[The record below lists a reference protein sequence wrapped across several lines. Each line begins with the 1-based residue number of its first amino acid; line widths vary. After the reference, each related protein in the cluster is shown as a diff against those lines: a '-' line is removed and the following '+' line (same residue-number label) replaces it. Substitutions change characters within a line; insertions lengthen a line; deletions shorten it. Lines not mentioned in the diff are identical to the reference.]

1 MTRRQA
7 LVLTA
12 SCGVA
17 AMTTLD
23 TTVVNVALPSIKAE
37 FNAPITS
44 VQWVVTS
51 YTVVFAI
58 LMVPAGRI
66 ADMFGREKM
75 WTAGAAT
82 FAIAS
87 LASGAAPSLE
97 LLLVSRVVQG
107 IGAAA
112 MKPTTVAM
120 VAAAFPAERR
130 GWALGIM
137 GSALAGAAALGP
149 AIGGVIAET
158 LGWRAIF
165 LVNAPIA
172 LAAILVLRRVAA
184 PAARPAAGG
193 TIDVTGAGLLGSC
206 LLLIILALTQ
216 GEVWGGQWTLAML
229 AAAAALGVTLVV
241 VELRQD
247 TPMLDLRL
255 LRRPAFAAG
264 NAVTLLTSLGFFAAF
279 FLQSLYLQEV
289 AGFSIL
295 ESGLLLAPLGIATLL
310 TSTVGGRFSDRV
322 GPRVPIV
329 VGLILC
335 VAGLGLLWQAG
346 PDSSYLTHVMPAYVL
361 EGAGWGFASA
371 PLNSAVISAAGIDRA
386 GEAAGVM
393 STLDKFGAALGVA
406 VASTVFDSRSD
417 DAISGELSALG
428 VQTDPQQLDELKRAL
443 GASDLGSQVERIVPG
458 DPSAVLSGLHE
469 AFMAGFGRVM
479 ALSAVVFGLALLVA
493 VVGLRPEPGRRPAR
507 RPSLP
512 HRTRDAHQRL
522 PGRLEG

>member
-37 FNAPITS
+37 FNAPLSS
-44 VQWVVTS
+44 VQWVVTT
-51 YTVVFAI
+51 YTAVFAI
-58 LMVPAGRI
+58 LMVPAGRL
-66 ADMFGREKM
+66 ADMFGRERM

-87 LASGAAPSLE
+87 LASGAAPNLE
-97 LLLVSRVVQG
+97 LLVASRVVQG

-149 AIGGVIAET
+149 AIGGVLAET

-172 LAAILVLRRVAA
+172 LAAILVLRHVAA
-184 PAARPAAGG
+184 PGERAAPGG
-193 TIDVTGAGLLGSC
+193 RVDVAGAGLLGSC
-206 LLLIILALTQ
+206 LLLIILAITEAQ
-216 GEVWGGQWTLAML
+216 DWGGGWALAML

-247 TPMLDLRL
+247 TPMLELRL

-264 NAVTLLTSLGFFAAF
+264 NAITLLTSLGFFAAF

-310 TSTVGGRFSDRV
+310 TSTVGGRLSDRV
-322 GPRVPIV
+322 GARVPIA
-329 VGLILC
+329 VGLTLC
-335 VAGLGLLWQAG
+335 ATGLLLLAQAE
-346 PDSSYLTHVMPAYVL
+346 PDSSYLTHLMPAYVL
-361 EGAGWGFASA
+361 EGAGWGLASA

-386 GEAAGVM
+386 GQAAGVM
-393 STLDKFGAALGVA
+393 STLDKFGAAVGVGA
-406 VASTVFDSRSD
+406 ASAIFNARSD
-417 DAISGELSALG
+417 DAISGELSQRG
-428 VQTDPQQLDELKRAL
+428 ISIDPQQLDELKRAL
-443 GASDLGSQVERIVPG
+443 GTNNLLGQIERILPV
-458 DPSAVLSGLHE
+458 DPSAALAALND
-469 AFMAGFGRVM
+469 AFMAGFGLIM
-479 ALSAVVFGLALLVA
+479 ALSAAVFAVALLVT
-493 VVGLRPEPGRRPAR
+493 VVGLRTEPRRRSSR
-507 RPSLP
+507 RAIIP
-512 HRTRDAHQRL
+512 HRAGDAHQRL

>member
-1 MTRRQA
+1 MTRQQA

-37 FNAPITS
+37 FDASLTS
-44 VQWVVTS
+44 VQWVVTG
-51 YTVVFAI
+51 YTAVFAV

-66 ADMFGREKM
+66 ADMFGRERM
-75 WTAGAAT
+75 WTAGALT

-87 LASGAAPSLE
+87 LASGAAPNLE
-97 LLLVSRVVQG
+97 LLLASRVVQG

-120 VAAAFPAERR
+120 VASAFPAERR

-149 AIGGVIAET
+149 AIGGVLAET

-172 LAAILVLRRVAA
+172 VVAILVMRRVALPGARTA
-184 PAARPAAGG
+184 PGG
-193 TIDVTGAGLLGSC
+193 TIDVAGAGLLGSC
-206 LLLIILALTQ
+206 LLLIILALTEGQ
-216 GEVWGGQWTLAML
+216 EWGGEWTLAIL
-229 AAAAALGVTLVV
+229 AIAAALAVALVV
-241 VELRQD
+241 VERRQD
-247 TPMLDLRL
+247 TPMLELSL

-264 NAVTLLTSLGFFAAF
+264 NVVTLLTSLGFFAAF

-310 TSTVGGRFSDRV
+310 MSTVGGRLSDRV
-322 GPRVPIV
+322 GARIPIAV
-329 VGLILC
+329 GLTLCAAGLIL
-335 VAGLGLLWQAG
+335 LTQAG
-346 PDSSYLTHVMPAYVL
+346 PDSSYLTHVLPAYVL
-361 EGAGWGFASA
+361 EGAGWGLASA

-386 GEAAGVM
+386 GQAAGVM
-393 STLDKFGAALGVA
+393 STLDKFGAAVGVA
-406 VASTVFDSRSD
+406 AASAIFSVRSD
-417 DAISGELSALG
+417 DAISSELSARNISI
-428 VQTDPQQLDELKRAL
+428 DSQQLEELKSAL
-443 GASDLGSQVERIVPG
+443 GANDLSDVERIVPG
-458 DPSAVLSGLHE
+458 DQSAVLAGLDA
-469 AFMAGFGRVM
+469 AFMAGFDLVM
-479 ALSAVVFGLALLVA
+479 TLSAAVFGLALLVA
-493 VVGLRPEPGRRPAR
+493 LVGLRAEPGRRPSWW
-507 RPSLP
+507 PIVP
-512 HRTRDAHQRL
+512 HRVRDAHQRL